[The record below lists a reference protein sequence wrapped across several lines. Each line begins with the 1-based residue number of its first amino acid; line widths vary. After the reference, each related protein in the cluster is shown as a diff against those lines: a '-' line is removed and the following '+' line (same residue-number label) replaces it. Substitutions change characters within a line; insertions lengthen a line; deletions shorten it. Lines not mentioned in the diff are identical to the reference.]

1 MSRNLA
7 GLFTSM
13 KNRIKQV
20 RNALGISQRKLE
32 EVTGIDR
39 DVWRN
44 IEYGKQRVNEDHLAA
59 LEKIAPQYIYWI
71 VTGKTL
77 PICGQISPEIEESS
91 EELLRNGAD
100 G

>member
-1 MSRNLA
+1 
-7 GLFTSM
+7 M
-13 KNRIKQV
+13 KDRIRQV
-20 RNALGISQRKLE
+20 RTVLKMSQRKLGDA
-32 EVTGIDR
+32 TGIDR

-44 IEYGKQRVNEDHLAA
+44 IEHGKQRVNEDHLAA

>member
-1 MSRNLA
+1 MNLHA
-7 GLFTSM
+7 LM
-13 KNRIKQV
+13 KDRIKEV
-20 RNALGISQRKLE
+20 RNALKISQRKLGE
-32 EVTGIDR
+32 ITGIDR

-59 LEKIAPQYIYWI
+59 LEKVAPQYIYWI

-77 PICGQISPEIEESS
+77 PESGQISPEIEGKC
-91 EELLRNGAD
+91 EELLKTGTD